1 MDAVIFAVDWVNWK
15 ALSEKAEGLL
25 LQYGMN
31 ALGAIL
37 LLLVSW
43 VAAGWVGRL
52 TGAAMRRARV
62 DETLTR
68 FVEQLLRWVVLLF
81 GVLACL
87 SVFGIETTSFAAMIG
102 AIGVAVGLAFQ
113 GTLSNFA
120 SGVMLLVFRP
130 FKVGD
135 TINAAG
141 TLGKVYAIDI
151 FTTSIDTF
159 DNRRLIIPNSSIF
172 GSTIE
177 NVSYHGTRRV
187 EVNISVPHEADVD
200 HTRAVLSE
208 AIVNIPSALAEPQPA
223 VVLQDFNPSGVN
235 WSIWVW
241 AKTDDVLAVKQ
252 STIRAVKLALNSA
265 NIDIPLPQMQVRM
278 KPEKQK

>member
-1 MDAVIFAVDWVNWK
+1 MDAVVFAIEWVNWK
-15 ALSEKAEGLL
+15 GLGEKAEGLL

-37 LLLVSW
+37 VLLISW
-43 VAAGWVGRL
+43 VVAGWVGRL

-68 FVEQLLRWVVLLF
+68 FVEQLLRWIVLLL

-177 NVSYHGTRRV
+177 NVSYHASRRV
-187 EVNISVPHEADVD
+187 EVNVSVPHEADID
-200 HTRAVLSE
+200 HTRAVLSG
-208 AIVNIPSALAEPQPA
+208 AIANIPSALADPQPA
-223 VVLQDFNPSGVN
+223 VVLQDLTSSGVT
-235 WSIWVW
+235 WSVWVW

-252 STIRAVKLALNSA
+252 ATIRAVKTALAGA

-278 KPEKQK
+278 KPS